1 MNVDLRQ
8 NYKQLK
14 KQRMKTIQQQRIDR
28 LKKDIEWY
36 KLYADYIEHNKPNWD
51 EYACNYADN
60 KTNEI

>member
-1 MNVDLRQ
+1 
-8 NYKQLK
+8 
-14 KQRMKTIQQQRIDR
+14 MKTIQQQRIDR

-60 KTNEI
+60 KIKEEIDEIF